1 MSRNDVILGIVAAV
15 LVVFSLVVALV
26 VPSRNPSF
34 PGRHLRLF
42 VLVAVLLVVGML
54 TAVEVLGESH
64 HFGQAAAET
73 EAAPTA
79 GTTTGAAPTE
89 TGGGGQP
96 QGNPEAGKEIFT
108 ATAQPACSSCHTLQE
123 AGATQTIGP
132 NLDDVLKGKDAAFIH
147 QSIVDPN
154 GEIASGYQPN
164 IMPQTYSQQL
174 DDQQLN
180 DLVAFLVQATSG

>member
-64 HFGQAAAET
+64 HFGEAAAET

-108 ATAQPACSSCHTLQE
+108 ATAQPVCSSCHTLQE

-154 GEIASGYQPN
+154 AVIAKGYPPN
-164 IMPQTYSQQL
+164 VMPGNFGSTLSKQQI
-174 DDQQLN
+174 D
-180 DLVAFLVQATSG
+180 ALVQYLSQVTK